1 MGLKFLLLLRFGLV
15 NLVAFALL
23 GAAWAQGLVAKV
35 INADV
40 TNMVVLIC
48 AVFITGL
55 ILAGYRLW
63 KVSQQL
69 NAAYNFNPKEV
80 EQEYFEQANK
90 YELNNPELNSIID
103 NPDVII
109 ADTRSFKEY
118 SEAHIPRAVHLDL
131 FAFHWIDTTK
141 NGIENFNDQ
150 ARKLFSFL
158 GVTPEKKVIFYDSVS
173 GMLAARG
180 VWMLMYFSHQ
190 NVSMLDGGIT
200 KWKKEN
206 LPTETKANNFKPSNF
221 LGKINPEIISG
232 FEHIRDNLD
241 NLKIIDA
248 RSTGEYDGTIVR
260 AAQTGHIPN
269 SINIDWNQNISEDG
283 TFKNDD
289 ELSKM
294 YDIPK
299 DSEIVTYCQ
308 GAYRAAN
315 SFLVLKKLGFQN
327 VKVYLGSWGEWGNN
341 LKLPIE

>member
-1 MGLKFLLLLRFGLV
+1 MLISTSELKS
-15 NLVAFALL
+15 
-23 GAAWAQGLVAKV
+23 
-35 INADV
+35 
-40 TNMVVLIC
+40 
-48 AVFITGL
+48 
-55 ILAGYRLW
+55 IL
-63 KVSQQL
+63 
-69 NAAYNFNPKEV
+69 
-80 EQEYFEQANK
+80 
-90 YELNNPELNSIID
+90 D
-103 NPDVII
+103 DPDTII

-118 SEAHIPRAVHLDL
+118 SEDHIPGSVHLDL

-141 NGIENFNDQ
+141 QGIENFNSQ
-150 ARKLFSFL
+150 ARKLLSFL
-158 GVTPEKKVIFYDSVS
+158 GVTSEKKVIFYDSVS

-206 LPTETKANNFKPSNF
+206 LLLEIKANNFKPSNF
-221 LGKINPEIISG
+221 SGKINPTIISG

-241 NLKIIDA
+241 NLKIIDS

-269 SINIDWNQNISEDG
+269 AINIDWNQNLREDG
-283 TFKNDD
+283 TFKSDD

-315 SFLVLKKLGFQN
+315 SFLV
-327 VKVYLGSWGEWGNN
+327 
-341 LKLPIE
+341 